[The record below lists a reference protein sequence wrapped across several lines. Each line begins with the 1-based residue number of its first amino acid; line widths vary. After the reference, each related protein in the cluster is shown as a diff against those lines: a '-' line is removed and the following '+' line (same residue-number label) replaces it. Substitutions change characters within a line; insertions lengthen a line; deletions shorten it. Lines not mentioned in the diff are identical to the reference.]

1 MNDPEAAD
9 KQYETVSDE
18 ELVAV
23 ALELLD
29 EYDEAFKELAV

>member
-9 KQYETVSDE
+9 KQYEIVLDE
-18 ELVAV
+18 ELVVV